1 MDKHEWLLK
10 RNCSLSPRQTAFALA
25 ILCLILAAVALIFT
39 LRGVWHVLVFAM
51 LEMGMVALAYLHYA
65 RHATD
70 HEHIALMDD
79 CLLVER
85 IQAGQIEQIR
95 LDPHWTRIALPGSGQ
110 DLIRLEDRGIKIEVG
125 RFVTEAK
132 RRQVGQELRREL
144 QVNASLHSHA

>member
-1 MDKHEWLLK
+1 MDNHDWLLK
-10 RNCSLSPRQTAFALA
+10 RNCSLSPRQTAFACA
-25 ILCLILAAVALIFT
+25 ILCLAISAVALIFT
-39 LRGVWHVLVFAM
+39 LRGVWHVLAFAM
-51 LEMGMVALAYLHYA
+51 LEIGFVALAFLHYA

-85 IQAGQIEQIR
+85 VQAGQIEQIR
-95 LDPHWTRIALPGSGQ
+95 LDPHWTRIALPERDQ

-132 RRQVGQELRREL
+132 RRQVGQELRQEL
-144 QVNASLHSHA
+144 QVNASLHPHT